1 MPTVDFKSRLNNDF
15 ISDKDY
21 YHQSDRQNEK
31 IYLTPRKA
39 FSSKASHQSGSQ
51 IMQQVSDKCQS
62 VQLLRCRKKKIQQ
75 QQLRSSCYQTPN
87 MKSSNSSRFS
97 REVKNSY
104 VLQSISPPNSS
115 FVKICNHQDTRCHP
129 GRTSKVNVENILK
142 IKSEVPKNHNMHAV
156 RFNDRYEVDYDSCED
171 IAGSSFTPE
180 HLNMRQHNDTTTKRR
195 QASLNDKVASP
206 VGYRIKRLR
215 TPSATAAAA
224 TTTAWVNTL
233 IISWLIVQELFLVC
247 PPCHARS
254 TTAIN
259 AGNPDAKRLYDDLL
273 SNYNKLVRPVVNT
286 TDALQVMIKLKLS
299 QLIDVVSNINYL
311 KNKFQN
317 QNMFILR

>member
-1 MPTVDFKSRLNNDF
+1 MPSVTFEEPRLNNYF
-15 ISDKDY
+15 ISDEDDY
-21 YHQSDRQNEK
+21 PDLGRQHQK

-129 GRTSKVNVENILK
+129 GRTSKVKAEK
-142 IKSEVPKNHNMHAV
+142 IFEMKSEVPKNHNMHAV
-156 RFNDRYEVDYDSCED
+156 RFSDRYELDYDCCED

-180 HLNMRQHNDTTTKRR
+180 HLKMTQQNISTTKK
-195 QASLNDKVASP
+195 S
-206 VGYRIKRLR
+206 Y
-215 TPSATAAAA
+215 
-224 TTTAWVNTL
+224 
-233 IISWLIVQELFLVC
+233 F
-247 PPCHARS
+247 
-254 TTAIN
+254 
-259 AGNPDAKRLYDDLL
+259 
-273 SNYNKLVRPVVNT
+273 RP
-286 TDALQVMIKLKLS
+286 K
-299 QLIDVVSNINYL
+299 
-311 KNKFQN
+311 
-317 QNMFILR
+317 